1 MTAARDS
8 EVDTAAVSWVVTRL
22 PAQAEMPVPG
32 GEPTTVENVLR
43 DRLTEFLSGMR
54 HADPVTLQADVRRD
68 PDVGA
73 RVTLRLS
80 GRAATVA
87 GHASRCADLLAGL
100 VDLAALAPPPI
111 TGNPAAVATGRAVA
125 ASGPPAE
132 RGPLPWHG
140 LGQDGAPAW
149 RVIPG
154 HGERLPGRRMACWPG
169 GGLRWAALLDA
180 VERAAG
186 PCGVRVSLTPAEPPR
201 AVLPVLRRAVRRS
214 ATAGAS
220 RVRDE
225 ETRADD
231 GEKALDAL
239 EAAPVAFHVDVAVA
253 AGDPATATELAA
265 ALGAH
270 CVPEDSAARRG
281 VLDRVRDGSV
291 VAPETAAA
299 LVPVAALP
307 MEAVTRHARRP
318 AVVARYA
325 PAAIGAGVR
334 LGRSAGGRDYLL
346 RVADLSQHLLV
357 TGLTGFGK
365 TTTVMTLLRRLWRD
379 HGVPYLVI
387 DPEKTE
393 YLGLADGALRLG
405 HDGAQINPLAVPDGV
420 SGAAFGDTVAECLD
434 AATGLS
440 VSWPFAAATLRNA
453 VTDVYQGDE
462 APTVA
467 TLYRAVLDHAGAYGG
482 AGEQAA
488 NLRASLGQ
496 RVQSLVAGAGGD
508 ALAGGPH
515 AGLDWGRLLAAPAVI
530 TLADFG
536 DRTARQLAFALLLAG
551 LVAYRR
557 AHPLPELGH
566 LAVLEEAH
574 LLLGGVSH
582 DQERTG
588 SAAAEATATAIS
600 TQRSYGQGFVLVTQS
615 PRQLPEAVT
624 RLFPNRLTHRLAEEP
639 GEGAIGQVAEQVPM
653 LGRGEAFVVDA
664 SGHPAPVWVS
674 VDPEPARL
682 SRPAPVVPANGRPPE
697 RIWCAACPNPCA
709 ARHWLRLLPQV
720 EAAIAGVPQSDQA
733 RLAVDAVGAAFVGAA
748 MRPTF
753 EELHAGVYCVTAR
766 ALTRSR
772 ADDRRGAAA
781 AQREARVLADRVA
794 ADTRQGQPNRGRET
808 EDGA

>member
-1 MTAARDS
+1 MTTARGPG
-8 EVDTAAVSWVVTRL
+8 TTAVSWVVTRL
-22 PAQAEMPVPG
+22 PAQAELPVPG
-32 GEPTTVENVLR
+32 GEPTTVEKVLR

-54 HADPVTLQADVRRD
+54 HADPVTLHADVRRD
-68 PDVGA
+68 PEAGA
-73 RVTLRLS
+73 RVTLHLS
-80 GRAATVA
+80 GRATAVA

-100 VDLAALAPPPI
+100 VDLAALTRPSPI
-111 TGNPAAVATGRAVA
+111 ALDPGAGRAV
-125 ASGPPAE
+125 PAFE
-132 RGPLPWHG
+132 RGRG
-140 LGQDGAPAW
+140 RDEGASMW
-149 RVIPG
+149 QVMPG
-154 HGERLPGRRMACWPG
+154 HGERLPGRLMACWPG

-186 PCGVRVSLTPAEPPR
+186 PCGIRVSLTPAEPPR
-201 AVLPVLRRAVRRS
+201 ALLPVLRRAVRRS
-214 ATAGAS
+214 AA
-220 RVRDE
+220 RVRKE
-225 ETRADD
+225 ESRADD
-231 GEKALDAL
+231 VEKALDAL
-239 EAAPVAFHVDVAVA
+239 EAAPVAFHVGFVVA
-253 AGDPATATELAA
+253 AADPATATELAA

-270 CVPEDSAARRG
+270 RVRENPAG
-281 VLDRVRDGSV
+281 GILDRVREGSV
-291 VAPETAAA
+291 VAPETAAG

-325 PAAIGAGVR
+325 PAATGAGVR

-346 RVADLSQHLLV
+346 HVADLSQHLLV
-357 TGLTGFGK
+357 TGLPGFGK

-420 SGAAFGDTVAECLD
+420 SAAAFGDTVAECLD
-434 AATGLS
+434 AATSLS
-440 VSWPFAAATLRNA
+440 VTWPFAAAALRNA
-453 VTDVYQGDE
+453 VTDVYQGDD

-482 AGEQAA
+482 AGEQAV

-515 AGLDWGRLLAAPAVI
+515 AGLDWARLLAVPAVI

-536 DRTARQLAFALLLAG
+536 DRTARQLAFGLLLAG

-574 LLLGGVSH
+574 LLLGGGSH
-582 DQERTG
+582 DRMRTG

-624 RLFPNRLTHRLAEEP
+624 RLFPNRLTHRLAEDP

-674 VDPEPARL
+674 VEPEPARL
-682 SRPAPVVPANGRPPE
+682 DRTAPLVPANGGPPE

-720 EAAIAGVPQSDQA
+720 EAALAGAPESDQA
-733 RLAVDAVGAAFVGAA
+733 RLAVDAVGTAFVGAG

-753 EELHAGVYCVTAR
+753 EELHAGIYCVTAK
-766 ALTRSR
+766 ALTRVR
-772 ADDRRGAAA
+772 AADRRGAAA

-794 ADTRQGQPNRGRET
+794 ADTRRGQLNRGRET
-808 EDGA
+808 EEGA